1 MQGFSSKSF
10 KKSAPVVINSQNITV
25 QKNIFRLND
34 FSYLKGAVACPFS
47 GPADIGKPKWATFK
61 ALRNGRKFWLSRADR
76 FKRTRLFSFFL
87 GQCQKGQ

>member
-1 MQGFSSKSF
+1 VQGFSSKSF
-10 KKSAPVVINSQNITV
+10 KKSAPVVINNQDITV
-25 QKNIFRLND
+25 QKNIFRGKD

-47 GPADIGKPKWATFK
+47 GPADSGKPKWATFK
-61 ALRNGRKFWLSRADR
+61 ALRNGWKFWLSRADR